1 MANGFGALHVG
12 ASGIRGAQTGLN
24 VIANNIANV
33 DTEGYVRQQ
42 VLYEDETYIKFGQ
55 TAAIS
60 KMQGGL
66 GVSIGDVVHTRDM
79 FLDQAYR
86 SENGRQAFYE
96 TNYDAA
102 MEIETLLKENG
113 GTLGTSFG
121 IAIEDLYTAFSE
133 FSKEPAEEVKQNL
146 IVQKADLF
154 MTRAQAVYEGLE
166 KYQRNV
172 NTRINDDIDRINEL
186 GKTIYQLNLSI
197 QRVESGGVET
207 AMDLR
212 DARDSALD
220 ELAGLASISYYEL
233 PNSVVKVKLEGTDFV
248 IESRAYEIAKR
259 EDPTTGFVTPYWDI
273 LSDPKRNDYYEV
285 FDIYNVDPSKKT
297 DIGELKALLL
307 ARGDKVS
314 DYTAMLDMDYSSST
328 ISVDKTMYPDGLF
341 DSEGNLNSKLM
352 MGSYRYDATV
362 ANSIMVNEEAEL
374 DTLIHD
380 LVTAINNLVS
390 PITDFNDTTQYSELL
405 DGKNVSVPVNPD
417 NPLANDEIR
426 FYDAVNNVYLSA
438 SQVEGLIVFDEAN
451 ACVGNDYDPQPD
463 EDGQIKGMPPKELFS
478 RVGCDR
484 YRKVVYEYLDE
495 NGKKV
500 EGTLYVYNEEGIPR
514 HYDEDYEWINSDG
527 VTVKGGWVPDSST
540 CYTIKSLA
548 LNQDVKDN
556 PALIAHRHQNG
567 DIAYDLGADIY
578 ALWEAKDCY
587 INPSDETSC
596 GFAEFYSKMVGELA
610 TTGQVYKTASD
621 NLESSK
627 MSIENNRQAVI
638 GVSTDEELQTMI
650 KFQNA
655 FNASS
660 RYMNVVSE
668 MIQTLITSM
677 GA

>member
-1 MANGFGALHVG
+1 MANGFGSLHVG
-12 ASGIRGAQTGLN
+12 ASGIRGAQNGLN

-33 DTEGYVRQQ
+33 DTQGYVRQQ
-42 VLYEDETYIKFGQ
+42 VVYEDNTYVKFG
-55 TAAIS
+55 TDAAIS
-60 KMQGGL
+60 KMAGGL
-66 GVSIGDVVHTRDM
+66 GVNIGDVVHTRDM

-96 TNYDAA
+96 ANYEAA
-102 MEIETLLKENG
+102 MEVETLLKENG

-154 MTRAQAVYEGLE
+154 MSRAQAVYDGLIS
-166 KYQRNV
+166 YQRNV
-172 NTRINDDIDRINEL
+172 NSKINDDIDRINEL
-186 GKTIYQLNLSI
+186 GQMIHQLNISI
-197 QRVESGGVET
+197 ERVESGGIET

-212 DARDSALD
+212 DARDVALD

-233 PNSVVKVKLEGTDFV
+233 PNGVVKVKLENTDFV
-248 IESRAYEIAKR
+248 IESRSYEIGKL
-259 EDPTTGFVTPYWDI
+259 EDPTTGFVTPYWEI
-273 LSDPKRNDYYEV
+273 LSDPKRGDYYEV
-285 FDIYNVDPSKKT
+285 FDIYNVDPTKKT
-297 DIGELKALLL
+297 DIGELKSLLL
-307 ARGDKVS
+307 ARGDKVA
-314 DYTAMLDMDYSSST
+314 DYSAMLDMDYSSETLSL
-328 ISVDKTMYPDGLF
+328 DKTMYPDGLF
-341 DSEGNLNSKLM
+341 DSNGNMNSKLM
-352 MGSYRYDATV
+352 MGSYTY
-362 ANSIMVNEEAEL
+362 NSTISNSLMINEETEL

-390 PITDFNDTTQYSELL
+390 PITDFNDTEQYNQLT
-405 DGKNVSVPVNPD
+405 DGKDVSVPADPEI
-417 NPLANDEIR
+417 PLANNEIR
-426 FYDAVNNVYLSA
+426 FYDAENNVYLNA
-438 SQVEGLIVFDEAN
+438 NQVDGLIVFDEAR

-463 EDGQIKGMPPKELFS
+463 EDGQIRGMPPKELFS

-500 EGTLYVYNEEGIPR
+500 EGTLFVYNEEGIPR
-514 HYDEDYEWINSDG
+514 HYNEDYEWINADG
-527 VTVKGGWVPDSST
+527 VPVRGGWIPDSST
-540 CYTIKSLA
+540 CYTIKSLS
-548 LNQDVKDN
+548 LNQEVKDN

-578 ALWEAKDCY
+578 ALWESKDCY
-587 INPSDETSC
+587 INPSDETAC

-627 MSIENNRQAVI
+627 MSIESNRQAVI

-668 MIQTLITSM
+668 MIQTLISSM

>member
-1 MANGFGALHVG
+1 
-12 ASGIRGAQTGLN
+12 
-24 VIANNIANV
+24 
-33 DTEGYVRQQ
+33 
-42 VLYEDETYIKFGQ
+42 
-55 TAAIS
+55 
-60 KMQGGL
+60 MQGGL

-154 MTRAQAVYEGLE
+154 MARAQAVYEGLE

-285 FDIYNVDPSKKT
+285 FDIYNVDPSKKS

>member
-1 MANGFGALHVG
+1 
-12 ASGIRGAQTGLN
+12 
-24 VIANNIANV
+24 
-33 DTEGYVRQQ
+33 
-42 VLYEDETYIKFGQ
+42 
-55 TAAIS
+55 
-60 KMQGGL
+60 
-66 GVSIGDVVHTRDM
+66 
-79 FLDQAYR
+79 
-86 SENGRQAFYE
+86 
-96 TNYDAA
+96 
-102 MEIETLLKENG
+102 
-113 GTLGTSFG
+113 
-121 IAIEDLYTAFSE
+121 
-133 FSKEPAEEVKQNL
+133 
-146 IVQKADLF
+146 
-154 MTRAQAVYEGLE
+154 
-166 KYQRNV
+166 
-172 NTRINDDIDRINEL
+172 
-186 GKTIYQLNLSI
+186 
-197 QRVESGGVET
+197 
-207 AMDLR
+207 
-212 DARDSALD
+212 
-220 ELAGLASISYYEL
+220 
-233 PNSVVKVKLEGTDFV
+233 
-248 IESRAYEIAKR
+248 
-259 EDPTTGFVTPYWDI
+259 
-273 LSDPKRNDYYEV
+273 
-285 FDIYNVDPSKKT
+285 
-297 DIGELKALLL
+297 
-307 ARGDKVS
+307 
-314 DYTAMLDMDYSSST
+314 
-328 ISVDKTMYPDGLF
+328 
-341 DSEGNLNSKLM
+341 
-352 MGSYRYDATV
+352 
-362 ANSIMVNEEAEL
+362 
-374 DTLIHD
+374 
-380 LVTAINNLVS
+380 
-390 PITDFNDTTQYSELL
+390 
-405 DGKNVSVPVNPD
+405 
-417 NPLANDEIR
+417 
-426 FYDAVNNVYLSA
+426 
-438 SQVEGLIVFDEAN
+438 
-451 ACVGNDYDPQPD
+451 
-463 EDGQIKGMPPKELFS
+463 MPPKELFS